1 MVILA
6 PKNLYLSLENIFFR
20 KPEVGYVCLWFVCGK
35 LALNGV
41 ARAFRHYYSGLNLM
55 SYDQSNNIWSII
67 NILTYIY
74 VIHMLICN
82 ILDLNLGK
90 IQLQFTAIYL
100 ASIFAGA
107 T

>member
-1 MVILA
+1 
-6 PKNLYLSLENIFFR
+6 
-20 KPEVGYVCLWFVCGK
+20 
-35 LALNGV
+35 
-41 ARAFRHYYSGLNLM
+41 M
-55 SYDQSNNIWSII
+55 SYDQSNIILSII

-74 VIHMLICN
+74 VIHMLICD
-82 ILDLNLGK
+82 ILDMNLGK